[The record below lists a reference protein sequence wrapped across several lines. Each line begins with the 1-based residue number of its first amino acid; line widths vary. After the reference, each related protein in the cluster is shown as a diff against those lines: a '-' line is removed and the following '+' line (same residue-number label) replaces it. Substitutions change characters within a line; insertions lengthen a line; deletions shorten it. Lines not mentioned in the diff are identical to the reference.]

1 MKRHQKAGSGKN
13 VNDSVIA
20 RSMATKQSL
29 PVKMEAAS
37 PKASQRHEGH
47 FLLAHHQKTVG
58 FFLILV
64 ILLTGWSRAAM
75 AAPPQQTAA
84 PEGQGDNFVY
94 TVQPGDTLL
103 LIALKHN
110 LPVANIIVANAIKN
124 PNLIFPG
131 QQLTLSGAF
140 PPPAPTTEP
149 VPTATATLA
158 PGVDQTHV
166 VQPGETLF
174 VIASSYGVSIGAIVL
189 ANELANPDVIQ
200 AGQTLIIPA
209 GPLPTPEPLTPPFG
223 SIELSEPVIIQGR
236 TLVIKVTLVET
247 ATVSGTFEGRP
258 LFFANNGSRQPWG
271 IIAIHALTEPNEYPI
286 EIMATRPDQST
297 TTVYQTVTVIN
308 GPYGT
313 ENIQLDDETSE
324 LLDAELI
331 RMEQE
336 KLVNLWSQVSLR
348 PRWQGSFRYPVDP
361 TAPRITSYY
370 GTRRSYNGGPA
381 TSFHGGTDFG
391 GGNGVPIYAPAPG
404 TVVLAEQLTV
414 RGNAVLID
422 HGMGLFS
429 GYWHNTQLAV
439 TEGQQVQ
446 AGDLI
451 SYMGSTGLVTGP
463 HLHWEIRLQ
472 GIAVEPLQWIEDT
485 IP

>member
-1 MKRHQKAGSGKN
+1 MKHKKTLA
-13 VNDSVIA
+13 IFLA
-20 RSMATKQSL
+20 L
-29 PVKMEAAS
+29 
-37 PKASQRHEGH
+37 
-47 FLLAHHQKTVG
+47 FILLAH
-58 FFLILV
+58 L
-64 ILLTGWSRAAM
+64 SRAAM
-75 AAPPQQTAA
+75 AAPPRQAA
-84 PEGQGDNFVY
+84 DTFVY

-110 LPVANIIVANAIKN
+110 LPIANIIVANQITN

-131 QQLTLSGAF
+131 RQLVLTGTVPL
-140 PPPAPTTEP
+140 PTPTTEP
-149 VPTATATLA
+149 SPTVMATLA
-158 PGVDQTHV
+158 PGADQTHT

-174 VIASSYGVSIGAIVL
+174 AIATRYGVSIGAIVL

-200 AGQTLIIPA
+200 VGQTLLIPG

-236 TLVIKVTLVET
+236 TLVVKVTLVET

-258 LFFANNGSRQPWG
+258 LFFANNGSRQPWS
-271 IIAIHALTEPNEYPI
+271 IIAIHALTEPNDYPI
-286 EIMATRPDQST
+286 EITATRPDGT
-297 TTVYQTVTVIN
+297 TSTVYETVTVIN

-313 ENIQLDDETSE
+313 EDIQLDEQTSE

-331 RMEQE
+331 RVERE
-336 KLVNLWSQVSLR
+336 KLVNLWSQVSFP
-348 PRWQGSFRYPVDP
+348 PRWEGPFRYPV
-361 TAPRITSYY
+361 APDVLRITSYF

-391 GGNGVPIYAPAPG
+391 GGEGVPIYAPAAG
-404 TVVLAEQLTV
+404 TVVLAEPLTV

-429 GYWHNTQLAV
+429 GYWHNTRLAV

-463 HLHWEIRLQ
+463 HLHWEMRLQ
-472 GIAVEPLQWIEDT
+472 GIAVEPMQWIEDT